1 MVMHTDTETTER
13 AFHELVRIME
23 GAIQARADSVGLEYE
38 HGELIVYFYCGHTG
52 LGEQLIPKE
61 LEEAVIDELVK
72 RAGLSRRPNGKMAVT
87 LMGKDFEVL
96 VEQYQNFDEPAF
108 TLTFRE
114 GKKTAEKTTKAKP
127 SELISSSTIVLANEP
142 LRINL
147 SAAQRQTIL
156 KYAKLPDHLSERLT
170 EKKGHAKEIAFTLDE
185 LDELLDRLE
194 GAAYAAKGNERQ
206 KVHRIVDKVSG
217 FLGSWIDPDEMP
229 GDADQADRD
238 TVFQIKM
245 TLLGIDPPIWR
256 RIQTQDCTLED
267 LHEMIQVTMGW
278 EFDHL
283 FSFEIGG
290 VQFEN
295 EADDPEG
302 EDAAEIR
309 LSNVLPEKNRRPRF
323 VYVYDFGDNWTHQ
336 LIVEE
341 RFPPKKGVTYP
352 ICVGGARAC
361 PPEDCGG
368 CWGYADLVEALH
380 NPEHG
385 RHEEIA
391 EWMGDDFDPER
402 FDKEAVNKRLRKVR
416 ATRA

>member
-1 MVMHTDTETTER
+1 M
-13 AFHELVRIME
+13 
-23 GAIQARADSVGLEYE
+23 
-38 HGELIVYFYCGHTG
+38 
-52 LGEQLIPKE
+52 
-61 LEEAVIDELVK
+61 AVI
-72 RAGLSRRPNGKMAVT
+72 
-87 LMGKDFEVL
+87 LMGKDLEVL

-217 FLGSWIDPDEMP
+217 VLGSWIDPDEMP
-229 GDADQADRD
+229 GDADQAERD

-309 LSNVLPEKNRRPRF
+309 LSDVLPEKNRRPRF